1 MAGDM
6 DDKALLKMYGKDP
19 GRAFLWVIQEAKGP
33 ISTASIKKVVV
44 SAGANKTDV
53 ARKWDTARRLIHVH
67 PHVRRGPGRYDQEW
81 SPEPIPSAEAV
92 KRLADRLG
100 NKVSWLTDA
109 LLTVITDS
117 LAAAETSGVT
127 AQTTWNEQR
136 ELEKAQ
142 VFAEVAAEVEMLT
155 SDGQDARAIAKW
167 MRSELL
173 DRRLE
178 RIGSP
183 GEQTE
188 YDSQIH
194 YALGPVARGT
204 VVEVTR
210 PGYRWLDGAGQPVI
224 VRPTVRA
231 R

>member
-1 MAGDM
+1 M
-6 DDKALLKMYGKDP
+6 DDKSLLKIYAKDP
-19 GRAFLWVIQEAKGP
+19 GRAFLCVIQETKGP
-33 ISTASIKKVVV
+33 ISTASIKDVIV

-53 ARKWDTARRLIHVH
+53 GRKWDAARPLIYMH
-67 PHVRRGPGRYDQEW
+67 PHIRRGPGRYDHEW

-100 NKVSWLTDA
+100 NKVAWLTDA
-109 LLTVITDS
+109 LLTVIRDS
-117 LAAAETSGVT
+117 LAAAETSGVA

-142 VFAEVAAEVEMLT
+142 VYAEVAAEVEMLT
-155 SDGQDARAIAKW
+155 WDGQDARSITKW
-167 MRSELL
+167 MRSELP

-178 RIGSP
+178 PIGSP

-188 YDSQIH
+188 YDPRIH
-194 YALGPVARGT
+194 HALGSVTRGS

-210 PGYRWLDGAGQPVI
+210 PGYKWLDGAGQPVV